1 LKKNKLAIL
10 GASYLQLPLVIKAQE
25 MGVETHCFAWDN
37 ELAICKDKSDLFY
50 DISVLEKE
58 LILKKCISIGIN
70 GITTIATDICV
81 PTVSYVAE
89 AMSLIG
95 NSILSA
101 KCSTNKALMRNT
113 FLEHHIPSPQFIKY
127 NQEDELLLDGFDYP
141 LIVKPTDRSGS
152 LGVSKVINKE
162 ELLDAIEVAT
172 QSSIENAV
180 IIEEYIEGTEVSV
193 EFISWN
199 AKHYF
204 LAITDKVTSGAPHF
218 VELAH
223 HQPSSHSFEIQEL
236 LKETTIKALNSL
248 DIRYGAS
255 HTELK
260 ICSDGSVRVI
270 EVGARMGGDF
280 IGSHLVQLSTG
291 YDFLGG
297 VVSCALGDFKNKPE
311 IIEKKYAGVY
321 FLCSETNAILPYFHS
336 NNKFDIEKKIMNS
349 NLVSVESSNDRSGYL
364 IYADENPIL
373 LL

>member
-1 LKKNKLAIL
+1 MKKKKLAIL

-37 ELAICKDKSDLFY
+37 ELAICKDKSDFFY

-58 LILKKCISIGIN
+58 FILKKCISIGIN

-81 PTVSYVAE
+81 PTVSFVAE
-89 AMSLIG
+89 AMSLTG
-95 NSILSA
+95 NSVQSA
-101 KCSTNKALMRNT
+101 KCSTNKALMRKS
-113 FLEHHIPSPQFIKY
+113 FLDHAIPSPQFFRFK
-127 NQEDELLLDGFDYP
+127 QGDELVLDNFDYP

-152 LGVSKVINKE
+152 LGVSKATNKD
-162 ELLDAIEVAT
+162 ELSDAIEVAIK
-172 QSSIENAV
+172 SSLENAV

-193 EFISWN
+193 EFISWE
-199 AKHYF
+199 AKHFF
-204 LAITDKVTSGAPHF
+204 LAITDKMTSGAPHF

-223 HQPSSHSFEIQEL
+223 HQPSSLPLKTQEL
-236 LKETTIKALNSL
+236 IIETTIKALNSL
-248 DIRYGAS
+248 EIKFGAS

-260 ICSDGSVRVI
+260 ICSDGSVKVI

-297 VVSCALGDFKNKPE
+297 VVSCALGDFKNKPI
-311 IIEKKYAGVY
+311 IIERKYSGVY

>member
-1 LKKNKLAIL
+1 MAIL

-37 ELAICKDKSDLFY
+37 ELAICKQKADYFY

-58 LILKKCISIGIN
+58 IILEKCISIGIN

-81 PTVSYVAE
+81 PTVSFVAE

-95 NSILSA
+95 NSIQSA
-101 KCSTNKALMRNT
+101 KCSTNKALMRKT
-113 FLEHHIPSPQFIKY
+113 FLEHAIPSPRFIRFK
-127 NQEDELLLDGFDYP
+127 QGDELVLNSFEYP

-152 LGVSKVINKE
+152 LGVSKVINNR
-162 ELLDAIEVAT
+162 ELLNAIEVAT

-180 IIEEYIEGTEVSV
+180 IIEEYIEGKEVSV
-193 EFISWN
+193 EFISWDS
-199 AKHYF
+199 KHYF

-223 HQPSSHSFEIQEL
+223 HQPSSHSFVIQEL
-236 LKETTIKALNSL
+236 IKETTIKALNSL
-248 DIRYGAS
+248 DIKYGAS

-260 ICSDGSVRVI
+260 ICSDGSVKVI

-297 VVSCALGDFKNKPE
+297 VISCSLGDFKNQPE
-311 IIEKKYAGVY
+311 IIEKNYSGVY
-321 FLCSETNAILPYFHS
+321 FLCSETDSILPYFHS
-336 NNKFDIEKKIMNS
+336 NNTFDVEKKIMNS

-364 IYADENPIL
+364 IYANKNPIL
-373 LL
+373 LF

>member
-1 LKKNKLAIL
+1 MKKNKLAIL

-37 ELAICKDKSDLFY
+37 ELAICKDKSDFFY

-162 ELLDAIEVAT
+162 ELLDAIEIAT
-172 QSSIENAV
+172 RSSIENAV

-248 DIRYGAS
+248 DIKYGAS

-297 VVSCALGDFKNKPE
+297 VVSCALCDFKNKPE